1 MSRSHAQ
8 RGEGKLGCLLGLV
21 LLAVAG
27 LVAYRL
33 IPLKVKTADL
43 RETVIDEARSAGSR
57 DDNSIR
63 QAIYQQAVRL
73 ELPVTPEMVKIRRAN
88 AYIYVEVD
96 YTVPVEFPG
105 FTYKWN
111 FHHQAENPIF

>member
-1 MSRSHAQ
+1 MSRSVSQ
-8 RGEGKLGCLLGLV
+8 RGEGKLGCLVGLV
-21 LLAVAG
+21 LLALAG
-27 LVAYRL
+27 LAAYRL

-57 DDNSIR
+57 TDAAIR
-63 QAIYQQAVRL
+63 ESIYQQAARL
-73 ELPVTPEMVKIRRAN
+73 ELPVTPEQIKIRRAN

-105 FTYKWN
+105 FTYDWN
-111 FHHQAENPIF
+111 FHHEAENPIF